1 MLSIDSNVLIKF
13 LTISEK
19 YSFMLLVWFCDIA
32 LSDIIYV
39 ARRTVARL
47 THKTCL
53 FTTPWPRSRSI
64 TRQIHSSSFKSN
76 FCLLLGSKMC
86 HLWFAGNP
94 GAFLL
99 QRDLLYSKN
108 QSQLPSTKN
117 LLNTY
122 KTFSIKSLKQLFLEA
137 YVWFKPKVSSKW
149 KVSSKSEK
157 WNIQILF
164 RSNVQLFHLSWI
176 FPSDL
181 FFRLIHAFSSPWPSF
196 GSLTFALC
204 GAAAPGY
211 LGLKHVTLHV
221 HTANWYKYKY
231 KNTNTVIQI
240 QVQASKCSTANYM

>member
-1 MLSIDSNVLIKF
+1 MFWSNSSQF
-13 LTISEK
+13 LKNIHLCCS
-19 YSFMLLVWFCDIA
+19 
-32 LSDIIYV
+32 SDIVTLLCLTLYV

-86 HLWFAGNP
+86 HLWFAGDP

-137 YVWFKPKVSSKW
+137 YVWFKPKVSSKS
-149 KVSSKSEK
+149 KVTSKSEK
-157 WNIQILF
+157 WNIQIF
-164 RSNVQLFHLSWI
+164 
-176 FPSDL
+176 
-181 FFRLIHAFSSPWPSF
+181 
-196 GSLTFALC
+196 
-204 GAAAPGY
+204 
-211 LGLKHVTLHV
+211 
-221 HTANWYKYKY
+221 
-231 KNTNTVIQI
+231 
-240 QVQASKCSTANYM
+240 